1 MRAIVMMTAA
11 VFFATAAWGQSN
23 PPLAGTPPK
32 GPVMY
37 GGKPLVQVK
46 PSKPKDTTARAVPPN
61 GKPQSTAVRLQG
73 CLEID
78 DGSKDRLNCYDG
90 IYPPKPNPKAAAAKG
105 VADCRF
111 KKEEDERLSC
121 FNDFAERIPKLPKS

>member
-1 MRAIVMMTAA
+1 MRSLVVLAALLACSTAVWA
-11 VFFATAAWGQSN
+11 QSS
-23 PPLAGTPPK
+23 PPPSGS
-32 GPVMY
+32 VIY

-46 PSKPKDTTARAVPPN
+46 PKAKDTTARAVPRD
-61 GKPQSTAVRLQG
+61 GKMQSAAVRLQG
-73 CLEID
+73 CLDID
-78 DGSKDRLNCYDG
+78 DGTKDRLNCYDA

-111 KKEEDERLSC
+111 KPEEDDRLTC

>member
-1 MRAIVMMTAA
+1 MRTIVVLATAMLC
-11 VFFATAAWGQSN
+11 ATAAWGQSSN
-23 PPLAGTPPK
+23 PPPK

-46 PSKPKDTTARAVPPN
+46 PKPKDTTARAVPRD

-73 CLEID
+73 CLDID

-111 KKEEDERLSC
+111 KKEEDERLGC
-121 FNDFAERIPKLPKS
+121 YNDFAERIPKLPKS

>member
-1 MRAIVMMTAA
+1 MVLAA
-11 VFFATAAWGQSN
+11 AMLCATAASGQSS
-23 PPLAGTPPK
+23 PPPK

-37 GGKPLVQVK
+37 GGRPLVQV
-46 PSKPKDTTARAVPPN
+46 KPKDTTARAVPKTT

-73 CLEID
+73 CLDID
-78 DGSKDRLNCYDG
+78 DGGKDRLNCYDG

-111 KKEEDERLSC
+111 KKEEDDRLAC
-121 FNDFAERIPKLPKS
+121 YNDFAERIPKLPKS

>member
-1 MRAIVMMTAA
+1 MVLATAMLC
-11 VFFATAAWGQSN
+11 ATAAWGQSS

-37 GGKPLVQVK
+37 GGKPLVQI
-46 PSKPKDTTARAVPPN
+46 KPKVTDTTARAVPPN

-73 CLEID
+73 CLDIP

-90 IYPPKPNPKAAAAKG
+90 VYPPKPNPKAAAAKG

-111 KKEEDERLSC
+111 KKEEDERLGC
-121 FNDFAERIPKLPKS
+121 YNDFAERIPKLPKS